1 VSEVGAA
8 TPLESRS
15 FVRVVATEARIA
27 SPMPPPIRWLVVISP
42 EARPASLFVTPL
54 NAAIDTGTKENE
66 RVASTV

>member
-15 FVRVVATEARIA
+15 FVRVVATEVRIA
-27 SPMPPPIRWLVVISP
+27 SPMPPPIRWLVISP

-54 NAAIDTGTKENE
+54 NAAMDTGTKENE